1 MAISII
7 MVVLCSTRPALMNTY
22 LLISSGPAQAYVVC
36 HTASTVVVL
45 HTGKRG
51 LGSRFKIIKIFKG
64 PMTSKTKNFKGPMTS
79 KT

>member
-1 MAISII
+1 
-7 MVVLCSTRPALMNTY
+7 MNTY

-51 LGSRFKIIKIFKG
+51 LGSRFKIIKILKV
-64 PMTSKTKNFKGPMTS
+64 PQPVVNIRP
-79 KT
+79 